1 MTPFRLASLGLLAAT
16 LAAAAVA
23 QTPSQLILSAP
34 DLSLGALTPE
44 DPPDLPRG
52 VELVTLLTDAPWNLQ
67 LLAGDFVSIDRGVS
81 FPADHVLWRLRGDRF
96 RPLASNLP
104 ITLTAGLPSPT
115 ASAQVYLEL
124 AILGDWS
131 VPPGAYSGPLN
142 ILLSS
147 TALPGGGQKPATLT
161 SRVKLSFRVLPH
173 AALRVVSTLLASP
186 SVEPARAGRAAWEPL
201 HVNVKANID
210 WILSAEPLDD
220 FVADRPST
228 RLPATVA
235 SLAQAGGRKSLQR
248 GATNL
253 VGSGPATGN
262 SGVDVAVTLDAQL
275 TGGEAAGR
283 YRLPVRMRV
292 MPAGAGAPPPL

>member
-1 MTPFRLASLGLLAAT
+1 MTPSRLALGLLAAT
-16 LAAAAVA
+16 LAADAVA

-52 VELVTLLTDAPWNLQ
+52 VELVTLLTDTPWNLQ

-96 RPLASNLP
+96 RPLAPNLP
-104 ITLTAGLPSPT
+104 ITLTTGMPSPT
-115 ASAQVYLEL
+115 ASTPVYLEF

-147 TALPGGGQKPATLT
+147 TALPGAGQKPATLT

-173 AALRVVSTLLASP
+173 AALHVVSTSLASP
-186 SVEPARAGRAAWEPL
+186 PVDPARGGRVAWEPL
-201 HVNVKANID
+201 RVNVKANTE

-220 FVADRPST
+220 FAADRAST
-228 RLPATVA
+228 RLPATVV
-235 SLAQAGGRKSLQR
+235 SLAQAGGRRSLQR
-248 GATNL
+248 GGASL

-262 SGVDVAVTLDAQL
+262 SGVDVVVTLDTQL
-275 TGGEAAGR
+275 TGAEGAGR
-283 YRLPVRMRV
+283 YRLPVRLRV
-292 MPAGAGAPPPL
+292 SPGGAGAPPTL

>member
-1 MTPFRLASLGLLAAT
+1 MTPFRLAGLGLLAAT
-16 LAAAAVA
+16 LAAGAAA

-52 VELVTLLTDAPWNLQ
+52 IELVTLLTDAPWNLQ
-67 LLAGDFVSIDRGVS
+67 LLAGDFVSIERGVS

-96 RPLASNLP
+96 RPLAPNLP
-104 ITLTAGLPSPT
+104 IMLMMGPPSPAVST
-115 ASAQVYLEL
+115 AVYLEF

-147 TALPGGGQKPATLT
+147 TALPGAGQKPATLT
-161 SRVKLSFRVLPH
+161 SRVKLSFQVLAH
-173 AALRVVSTLLASP
+173 AALRVISTSLASP
-186 SVEPARAGRAAWEPL
+186 PVDPARGGRVAWEPL
-201 HVNVKANID
+201 RVNVKANTD
-210 WILSAEPLDD
+210 WILSTEPLDD
-220 FVADRPST
+220 FAADRAST
-228 RLPATVA
+228 RLPVTLA

-248 GATNL
+248 GAASL

-283 YRLPVRMRV
+283 YRLPVRVRV
-292 MPAGAGAPPPL
+292 IPAGAGAPPPL